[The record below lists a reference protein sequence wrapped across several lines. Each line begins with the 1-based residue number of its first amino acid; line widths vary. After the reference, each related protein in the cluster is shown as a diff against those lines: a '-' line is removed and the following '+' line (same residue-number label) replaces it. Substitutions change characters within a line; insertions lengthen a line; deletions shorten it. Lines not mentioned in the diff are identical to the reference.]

1 MSLTTEQKLR
11 AAMDR
16 LCKGTSQYTNGQL
29 TVGNLAKEAGVSRAT
44 ANRAEAVLAEFHNR
58 AIALQEI
65 PEKLPGL
72 HDQNRELE
80 RRLAQVTGEKKQ
92 IIADLQATVTL
103 LAQQIQALT
112 LENERLRTGMARS
125 ISNVTELP
133 HQQESPGK
141 EVTRLKH

>member
-1 MSLTTEQKLR
+1 MAVSLTTEQKLR

-16 LCKGTSQYTNGQL
+16 LCNRMSQRTNGQL
-29 TVGNLAKEAGVSRAT
+29 TVSNLAKEAGVSRAT

-58 AIALQEI
+58 ITALRET

-72 HDQNRELE
+72 CDQNRELE
-80 RRLAQVTGEKKQ
+80 RRLTQVTAEKNQ

-112 LENERLRTGMARS
+112 LENERLRTGATRS
-125 ISNVTELP
+125 VGNVTGLL
-133 HQQESPGK
+133 
-141 EVTRLKH
+141 RR